1 MSGLPTVYRS
11 GGESGFIVVG
21 VTAARAA
28 HGDLRKG
35 LRAASDALVIRR
47 NRSFEITFPA
57 QRKVAPTPEE
67 YRARIR
73 KRVSRKAW
81 QFREV
86 FERGLIGRG

>member
-1 MSGLPTVYRS
+1 
-11 GGESGFIVVG
+11 
-21 VTAARAA
+21 
-28 HGDLRKG
+28 
-35 LRAASDALVIRR
+35 LVIRR

-67 YRARIR
+67 YRARNR